1 MGAQALDARPRTS
14 ANSSIPLEKRSRLGK
29 NGSPR
34 LAAAA
39 GPRNGSCMLKTYFQ
53 RLFADPNGTA
63 ALVRRLLA
71 EQAAGQWRRYALAFS
86 LMGIAAASTALGAYL
101 VGDVI
106 NQAYVHKNLPGII
119 ILALVTAVIFM
130 IKGMA
135 TYGQAVMLA
144 RIGNRIIADN
154 QKRMFARLLQHNV
167 GFFADRHSS
176 EFMARLTTGAAAAG
190 QVLNLLITSL
200 GRDLL
205 SLIGL
210 ATVMAVQDPV
220 LSMLSVIV
228 VPPAMLI
235 LRKMIR
241 RIKTIAHHQFTGS
254 ARVLETLQETL
265 QGMRIIKAFT
275 LEEAMRARFDARV
288 GDLENESNKWAR
300 VAYRSG
306 PLMEA
311 HGGFRVIETG
321 ATPGQFF
328 SFLAAF
334 MLAYEPAKRLA
345 RLNIDLNS
353 GLVGVRILFEVIDH
367 PSTEPADEGKPPLKL
382 SKARVEFANVQ
393 FAYRR
398 GEKVIRNLSFVAEPG
413 NVSALV
419 GPSGGGKST
428 ILNLILRFY
437 DVDSGAIVI
446 DGQNIAAVS
455 RRSLRGQVA
464 YVGQDVFLFRGSV
477 RENIALGRLGASEAE
492 IVAAAKAAYAHDFIT
507 AFPRGYD
514 TPVGEHGLQLA
525 GGERQRIAIARAL
538 LKDAPVILLDEAT
551 ASLDSESER
560 QVQGAIEHL
569 CEGRTTIVIAHR
581 LHTVVDAD
589 RIFVIEDGT
598 VVESGRHD
606 ELLRKGGRYTSFYR
620 LQLREQEPSPPV
632 AVASLA

>member
-1 MGAQALDARPRTS
+1 M
-14 ANSSIPLEKRSRLGK
+14 LG
-29 NGSPR
+29 S
-34 LAAAA
+34 
-39 GPRNGSCMLKTYFQ
+39 YFQ
-53 RLFADPNGTA
+53 RLSANPDGTA
-63 ALVRRLLA
+63 ALVRRLLV
-71 EQAAGQWRRYALAFS
+71 EQAAGQWRRYALAFG
-86 LMGIAAASTALGAYL
+86 LMFIAAGSTALGAYL

-130 IKGMA
+130 VKAMA
-135 TYGQAVMLA
+135 TYGQALMLA
-144 RIGNRIIADN
+144 RIGNRIVADN
-154 QKRMFARLLQHNV
+154 QRRMFAKLLQHNV

-176 EFMARLTTGAAAAG
+176 EFIARLTTGAAAAS
-190 QVLNLLITSL
+190 QVLNLLITSI

-210 ATVMAVQDPV
+210 VAVMAVQDPV
-220 LSMLSVIV
+220 MSLLSIIV

-254 ARVLETLQETL
+254 ARVLEAMQETL
-265 QGMRIIKAFT
+265 QGLRIVKAFT
-275 LEEAMRARFDARV
+275 LEESMRARFDGHVA
-288 GDLENESNKWAR
+288 DLERESNKWAR
-300 VAYRSG
+300 IAHRSG

-311 HGGFRVIETG
+311 LGGFAIAGALIYGGFRVIETG

-345 RLNIDLNS
+345 RLNIDLHS
-353 GLVGVRILFEVIDH
+353 GLVGVRILFDVIDH
-367 PSTEPADEGKPPLKL
+367 PPTEQPDDDKPPLKL
-382 SKARVEFANVQ
+382 SVAHVEFANVQ
-393 FAYRR
+393 FAYRP
-398 GEKVIRNLSFVAEPG
+398 GEKVIRSLSFVAEPG
-413 NVSALV
+413 KVTALV

-437 DVDSGAIVI
+437 EVDGGAIAI
-446 DGQNIAAVS
+446 DGQNTAAVS
-455 RRSLRGQVA
+455 RRSLRRQVA

-477 RENIALGRLGASEAE
+477 RDNISVGRPGATYAE
-492 IVAAAKAAYAHDFIT
+492 IVAAAKAAYAHDFIM

-514 TPVGEHGLQLA
+514 TPVGEHGLQVA
-525 GGERQRIAIARAL
+525 GGERQRIAVARAL
-538 LKDAPVILLDEAT
+538 LKDAPIILLDEAT

-569 CEGRTTIVIAHR
+569 CRGRTTIVIAHR
-581 LHTVVDAD
+581 LHTVVDAH

-598 VVESGRHD
+598 VAESGRHD
-606 ELLRKGGRYTSFYR
+606 ELLRKGGRYASFYR
-620 LQLREQEPSPPV
+620 LQLRDQERTPPV
-632 AVASLA
+632 AIASSA

>member
-1 MGAQALDARPRTS
+1 
-14 ANSSIPLEKRSRLGK
+14 
-29 NGSPR
+29 
-34 LAAAA
+34 
-39 GPRNGSCMLKTYFQ
+39 MLKSYFQ

-63 ALVRRLLA
+63 SLVRRLLL
-71 EQAAGQWRRYALAFS
+71 EQAAGQWRRYALAFG

-101 VGDVI
+101 IGDVI

-119 ILALVTAVIFM
+119 VLALVTAVIFM
-130 IKGMA
+130 IKAMA
-135 TYGQAVMLA
+135 TYGQALTLA
-144 RIGNRIIADN
+144 RIGNRIVADN
-154 QKRMFARLLQHNV
+154 QRRMFAKLLQHNI

-176 EFMARLTTGAAAAG
+176 EFMARLTTGAAAAS
-190 QVLNLLITSL
+190 QVLNLLITSI

-220 LSMLSVIV
+220 MSLLSVIV

-241 RIKTIAHHQFTGS
+241 RIKTIAYHQFTGS
-254 ARVLETLQETL
+254 TQILETLQETL
-265 QGMRIIKAFT
+265 QGMRTLKAFT
-275 LEEAMRARFDARV
+275 LEDAMRVRFDTHVAEV
-288 GDLENESNKWAR
+288 EKESNKWAR

-311 HGGFRVIETG
+311 LGGFAIAGALVYGGFRVIETG

-353 GLVGVRILFEVIDH
+353 GLVGVRVLFDVIDH
-367 PSTEPADEGKPPLKL
+367 PPTEQPDEDKPPLTL
-382 SKARVEFANVQ
+382 STAHVEFTNVQ
-393 FAYRR
+393 FAYRA
-398 GEKVIRNLSFVAEPG
+398 GENVIRNLSFVAEPG
-413 NVSALV
+413 KVTALV

-437 DVDSGAIVI
+437 EIGAGVIAI

-455 RRSLRGQVA
+455 RHSLRSQVA

-477 RENIALGRLGASEAE
+477 RENIALGRSGATEAE
-492 IVAAAKAAYAHDFIT
+492 IVAAAKAAYAHDFIM

-514 TPVGEHGLQLA
+514 TPVGEHGMRVA
-525 GGERQRIAIARAL
+525 GGERQRISVARAL

-560 QVQGAIEHL
+560 QVQRAIERL
-569 CEGRTTIVIAHR
+569 CRGRTTIVIAHR
-581 LHTVVDAD
+581 LHTVVDAH
-589 RIFVIEDGT
+589 RIFVIEDGA
-598 VVESGRHD
+598 VSESGRHD
-606 ELLRKGGRYTSFYR
+606 DLLRKGGRYASFYR
-620 LQLREQEPSPPV
+620 LQLRDQEPSPPV
-632 AVASLA
+632 AIASSA

>member
-1 MGAQALDARPRTS
+1 
-14 ANSSIPLEKRSRLGK
+14 
-29 NGSPR
+29 
-34 LAAAA
+34 
-39 GPRNGSCMLKTYFQ
+39 MLKSYFQ

-63 ALVRRLLA
+63 SLVRRLLL
-71 EQAAGQWRRYALAFS
+71 EQAAGQWRRYALAFG

-101 VGDVI
+101 IGDVI

-119 ILALVTAVIFM
+119 VLALVTAVIFM
-130 IKGMA
+130 IKAMA
-135 TYGQAVMLA
+135 TYGQALTLA
-144 RIGNRIIADN
+144 RIGNRIVADN
-154 QKRMFARLLQHNV
+154 QRRMFAKLLQHNI

-176 EFMARLTTGAAAAG
+176 EFMARLTTGAAAAS
-190 QVLNLLITSL
+190 QVLNLLITSI

-210 ATVMAVQDPV
+210 ATVMAVQDPIMS
-220 LSMLSVIV
+220 LLSVIV

-241 RIKTIAHHQFTGS
+241 RIKTIAYHQFTGS
-254 ARVLETLQETL
+254 TQILETLQETL
-265 QGMRIIKAFT
+265 QGMRTLKAFT
-275 LEEAMRARFDARV
+275 LEDAMRVRFDTHVAEV
-288 GDLENESNKWAR
+288 EKESNKWAR

-311 HGGFRVIETG
+311 LGGFAIAGALVYGGFRVIETG

-353 GLVGVRILFEVIDH
+353 GLVGVRVLFDVIDH
-367 PSTEPADEGKPPLKL
+367 PPTEQPDEDRPPLTL
-382 SKARVEFANVQ
+382 STAHVEFTNVQ
-393 FAYRR
+393 FAYRA

-413 NVSALV
+413 KVTALV

-437 DVDSGAIVI
+437 EIDAGVIAI

-455 RRSLRGQVA
+455 RHSLRSQVA

-477 RENIALGRLGASEAE
+477 RENIALGRPGATEAE
-492 IVAAAKAAYAHDFIT
+492 IVAAAKAAYAHDFIM

-514 TPVGEHGLQLA
+514 TPVGEHGMRVA
-525 GGERQRIAIARAL
+525 GGERQRISVARAL

-560 QVQGAIEHL
+560 QVQRAIERL
-569 CEGRTTIVIAHR
+569 CRGRTTIVIAHR
-581 LHTVVDAD
+581 LHTVVDAH
-589 RIFVIEDGT
+589 RIFVIEDGA
-598 VVESGRHD
+598 VSESGRHD
-606 ELLRKGGRYTSFYR
+606 DLLRKGGRYASFYR
-620 LQLREQEPSPPV
+620 LQLRDQEPSPPV
-632 AVASLA
+632 AIASSA